1 MSDAL
6 VPKSPTPSQDR
17 SRSSKNPPKGEKSA
31 SASQSK
37 PTSGKNAPLQA
48 RGRVLVVDD
57 DPIVLQAVADCLTA
71 AGFEVMTRTQ
81 ALGTSQWIAQHEVDI
96 ILLDLIMPAMSGV
109 DLATFLKKRG
119 LTRKLSVILHS
130 GKRAVELGPLVRQT
144 GALGAIAKTEDTL
157 TFLTEFERLADRHFR
172 TKEGVETA
180 KKATGEPKAAPSK
193 TTGKP

>member
-6 VPKSPTPSQDR
+6 LPKSPTSSQDR
-17 SRSSKNPPKGEKSA
+17 SRPSKSPPSKREKSEKPGP
-31 SASQSK
+31 ASQTK
-37 PTSGKNAPLQA
+37 PTTGKHAPIQS

-71 AGFEVMTRTQ
+71 AGFEVMSRSQ

-96 ILLDLIMPAMSGV
+96 ILLDLMMPAMSGV

-119 LTRKLSVILHS
+119 LTRKLSVIPHS
-130 GKRAVELGPLVRQT
+130 SKRAVELGPLVRQT
-144 GALGAIAKTEDTL
+144 GALGAIAKTDDTL

-172 TKEGVETA
+172 TKEGVEATKKEGA
-180 KKATGEPKAAPSK
+180 EATKKAA
-193 TTGKP
+193 KP